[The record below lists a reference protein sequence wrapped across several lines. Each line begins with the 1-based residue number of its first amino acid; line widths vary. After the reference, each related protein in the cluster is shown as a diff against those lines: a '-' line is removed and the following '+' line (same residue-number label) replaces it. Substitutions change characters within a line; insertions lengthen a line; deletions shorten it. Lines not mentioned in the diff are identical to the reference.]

1 MTAVPGT
8 GTVFLH
14 PETGERITVVDRLRQ
29 FNPTALGKALELIGR
44 NKSVGAFRETIE
56 VSHVGYYLEEQLNK
70 RGKQLEEAAT
80 RRMLK
85 LVE

>member
-1 MTAVPGT
+1 
-8 GTVFLH
+8 
-14 PETGERITVVDRLRQ
+14 
-29 FNPTALGKALELIGR
+29 LIGR

>member
-1 MTAVPGT
+1 
-8 GTVFLH
+8 
-14 PETGERITVVDRLRQ
+14 
-29 FNPTALGKALELIGR
+29 LIGR

-56 VSHVGYYLEEQLNK
+56 VSHVGYLEEQLNK

>member
-1 MTAVPGT
+1 MTAVAET

-56 VSHVGYYLEEQLNK
+56 VSHVGYLGEQLNK